1 LFYFGDYQ
9 TKVKFLMISLKPF
22 FILRFYADILLLLLL
37 FLLLYGVVL
46 ESEVNVLT
54 VFIDQINAA

>member
-1 LFYFGDYQ
+1 
-9 TKVKFLMISLKPF
+9 MISLKPF